1 MCKTVLILGAGTGG
15 IVTAHQL
22 SRLAGNDGEIN
33 PVNIILFEREEKNVL
48 GPLLLWLMAGK
59 RAPDQV
65 YRATRRLEGDGIEV
79 VLGDIEKID
88 PEEITVTV
96 GGSEYR
102 GDYMVV
108 ALGMEQKP
116 YHRLNDFGYDFYSI
130 AGADALHE
138 HLEEFGGGRVA
149 VVVPSL
155 PVKGPTAPY
164 QAALLIDDLLRKK
177 GVHDVSEVALYSP
190 EPEPLPLAGGELA
203 GVVRSLLD
211 EKGIRYFPAH
221 QLASATKQ
229 TLTFENGVTAPYD
242 LLVYTPRFQCPEVVR
257 QSGLTGPSG
266 WVEVNPHTLE
276 TAFPG
281 VYAIG
286 DVTDIPL
293 EWGDALPK
301 TGAFAQKQA
310 QTVAW
315 NLAQKICGTEG
326 EPLQYKGEGQL
337 YIETGEGK
345 AGTIEGVFY
354 AWPFPE
360 VHVHKP
366 DHFGVLA
373 KVWSEKVWWF
383 KYF

>member
-22 SRLAGNDGEIN
+22 SHLAGNDGEIN
-33 PVNIILFEREEKNVL
+33 PLNIVLFEREEKNVL

-59 RAPDQV
+59 REPDQV
-65 YRATRRLEGDGIEV
+65 YRATRRLEGDGVEV
-79 VLGDIEKID
+79 VLGEIEKMD
-88 PEEITVTV
+88 PAELTVTV
-96 GGSEYR
+96 GGKEYR

-130 AGADALHE
+130 EGAEALHE
-138 HLEEFGGGRVA
+138 HLETFSGGKVA

-164 QAALLIDDLLRKK
+164 QAAMLIEDLLRRR
-177 GVHDVSEVALYSP
+177 GLLEESEVSLYSP

-203 GVVRSLLD
+203 SMVKRLLA
-211 EKGIRYFPAH
+211 EKGVQYYPGH
-221 QLASATKQ
+221 ELVSATAH
-229 TLTFENGVTAPYD
+229 TLTFENGITADYD

-257 QSGLTGPSG
+257 QCGLAGPSG
-266 WVEVNPHTLE
+266 WVEVNPHTLQ
-276 TAFPG
+276 TSFPD

-286 DVTDIPL
+286 DITDIPL
-293 EWGDALPK
+293 EWGNTLPK

-310 QTVAW
+310 QTVAC
-315 NLAQKICGTEG
+315 NLVQKIFGSKEAPKPYT
-326 EPLQYKGEGQL
+326 GEGQL
-337 YIETGEGK
+337 YIETGSGK
-345 AGTIEGVFY
+345 ASTAEGDFY
-354 AWPFPE
+354 AWPFP
-360 VHVHKP
+360 VIRVHKP

-373 KVWSEKVWWF
+373 KIWSEKVWWLRHF
-383 KYF
+383 

>member
-1 MCKTVLILGAGTGG
+1 MSKTVLILGAGTGG

-33 PVNIILFEREEKNVL
+33 PVNILLFEREEKNVL

-59 RAPDQV
+59 RHPEQV
-65 YRATRRLEGDGIEV
+65 YRATKRLEGNGIEV
-79 VLGDIEKID
+79 VPGGIEKID

-96 GGSEYR
+96 GGKEYR

-130 AGADALHE
+130 EGAEALHE

-164 QAALLIDDLLRKK
+164 QAALLIDDLLRHR
-177 GVHDVSEVALYSP
+177 GLHEVSEVSLYSP
-190 EPEPLPLAGGELA
+190 EPEPLPLAGHELA
-203 GVVRSLLD
+203 SVVKGLLD
-211 EKGIRYFPAH
+211 EKGIHYFPGH
-221 QLASATKQ
+221 QVVSATPD
-229 TLTFENGVTAPYD
+229 TLAFENGVLAPYD
-242 LLVYTPRFQCPEVVR
+242 LLVYTPRFACPEVVR
-257 QSGLTGPSG
+257 ESGLAGESG
-266 WVEVNPHTLE
+266 WVEVDPHTLE
-276 TAFPG
+276 TCFPD

-286 DVTDIPL
+286 DITDIPL

-301 TGAFAQKQA
+301 TGALAQKQG
-310 QTVAW
+310 QVVAW
-315 NLAQKICGTEG
+315 NLVQKIFGDGSAPKE
-326 EPLQYKGEGQL
+326 YKGEGQL
-337 YIETGEGK
+337 YIETGGGK
-345 AGTIEGVFY
+345 AGTIEGDFY
-354 AWPFPE
+354 AWPFP
-360 VHVHKP
+360 VIRVHKP

-373 KVWSEKVWWF
+373 KVWSEKVWWL